1 MTEVFKYALIPILST
16 FIGWAT
22 NRIAIR
28 NLFHPREP
36 DPIFGI
42 QGAVPKNIERLSE
55 KIAEE
60 IDGKVIVVDEITDTL
75 IRRMK
80 SMFPLLEVV
89 EEKHTDRIKD
99 IINRNVDIK
108 DHVQSKLKTIDIGEF
123 EKIVMSVASKE
134 FRRIEIV
141 GAVIGF
147 LVGLWNMAILLI
159 V

>member
-22 NRIAIR
+22 NKIAIH
-28 NLFHPREP
+28 NLFHPRDP

-42 QGAVPKNIERLSE
+42 QGAVPKNIEKLSD

-60 IDGKVIVVDEITDTL
+60 IDGKIIVVDEITDTL
-75 IRRMK
+75 ISRIK

-89 EEKHTDRIKD
+89 EKRHIDRLKE
-99 IINRNVDIK
+99 IINRNVYIR
-108 DHVQSKLKTIDIGEF
+108 DHVRSKLKTIDIDEL

-134 FRRIEIV
+134 FKRIEIV

-147 LVGLWNMAILLI
+147 MVGLWNMAFLLI